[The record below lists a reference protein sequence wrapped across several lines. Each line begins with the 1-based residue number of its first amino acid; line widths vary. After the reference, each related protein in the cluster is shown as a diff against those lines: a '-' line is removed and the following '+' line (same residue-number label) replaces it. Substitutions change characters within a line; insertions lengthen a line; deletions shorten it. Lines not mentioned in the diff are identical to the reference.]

1 LQQDLKS
8 TGKNFI
14 HFGWVKEYISTL
26 KPKQEEMFLS
36 FDLEN
41 EDVVQGT
48 EMTFLAQE
56 VLLG

>member
-1 LQQDLKS
+1 
-8 TGKNFI
+8 
-14 HFGWVKEYISTL
+14 L
-26 KPKQEEMFLS
+26 KPKQEEMFFS